1 MKPTN
6 LRRLAI
12 KTALA
17 IVLLG
22 GMLLVYGIYQY
33 LQQVKSEYETVRV
46 VQMVEDYVKSHDG
59 QWPSSWQDLDETKTG
74 KRLGSR
80 SSYYRQ
86 FAAVDF
92 SCHSEQLLRDPAAIY
107 EAVTPVSRR
116 YVMYPHAKQDLDR
129 VLQTIRDARMAP
141 ESRK

>member
-6 LRRLAI
+6 LWQLAI

-46 VQMVEDYVKSHDG
+46 VQMIEDYVKSHGG
-59 QWPSSWQDLDETKTG
+59 QWPSSWQDLDETEVG
-74 KRLGSR
+74 KQCGSR
-80 SSYYRQ
+80 SSYYQQ

-92 SCHSEQLLRDPAAIY
+92 SCRSEQLLRDSAAIY

-129 VLQTIRDARMAP
+129 VMQAIRDARMPP
-141 ESRK
+141 EPSK